1 MLNGF
6 IPDVVVVGHIIIETI
21 IFPNGE
27 AITPVLGSPAAYSSV
42 AMSKLGTRVLLCT
55 KIGSDMPPKLME
67 PFKKTGVDIS
77 RVKTEGKHSTS
88 NKLFYTHFE
97 KKRIE
102 YMHRAPTI
110 LADDLGEAA
119 MRARIVYVCPMD
131 FEFPINEVCK
141 LGTGHG
147 KVIVDMGGYGGATSS
162 SHQHGDSEK
171 LQELRSLLE
180 VSSIVKTSLED
191 ASLIFDADN
200 SPIAADSP
208 ERLYAER
215 YMELGAK
222 RLVIT
227 LGSRGAY
234 YCDQNGEEYFAP
246 FKCESRDTTGAGDTF
261 AAGFVHEYLKTGSV
275 SKAIRF
281 GNAVACIVV
290 QKTGGVVPSRMPDE
304 KKVIDF
310 VATYSN
316 SSRSKKEDRLCEQ

>member
-6 IPDVVVVGHIIIETI
+6 IPDVTVVGHIIIETI
-21 IFPNGE
+21 VFPDGE
-27 AITPVLGSPAAYSSV
+27 IITPVLGSPAAYSSV

-55 KIGSDMPPKLME
+55 KIGSDMPPELVE

-77 RVKTEGKHSTS
+77 GVKTQGKHSTS
-88 NKLFYTHFE
+88 NKLVYTHFE

-102 YMHRAPTI
+102 YMYRAPTI

-119 MRARIVYVCPMD
+119 IRARLLYVCPMD
-131 FEFPINEVCK
+131 FEVPIDEVCK
-141 LGTGHG
+141 LGTRHG
-147 KVIVDMGGYGGATSS
+147 QIIVDMGGYGGATSS
-162 SHQHGDSEK
+162 SHQHGDDRK
-171 LQELRSLLE
+171 LEELRSLFE
-180 VSSIVKTSLED
+180 FASIVKTSLED

-200 SPIAADSP
+200 SPILADSS

-234 YCDQNGEEYFAP
+234 YCDHEGGEYFSP

-261 AAGFVHEYLKTGSV
+261 AAGFVHEFLRTGDISE
-275 SKAIRF
+275 AIRF

-304 KKVIDF
+304 KQVIDF
-310 VATYSN
+310 VATYPN
-316 SSRSKKEDRLCEQ
+316 LSRSKKEDRACEQ